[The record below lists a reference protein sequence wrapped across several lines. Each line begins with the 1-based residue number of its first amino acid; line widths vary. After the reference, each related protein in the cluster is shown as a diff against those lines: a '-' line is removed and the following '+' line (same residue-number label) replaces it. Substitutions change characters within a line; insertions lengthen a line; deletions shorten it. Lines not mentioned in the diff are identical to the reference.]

1 MAIKTFLILASLA
14 AGAACMPE
22 AGLLSS
28 AVYAGNAAPRGVAK
42 KISDKEA
49 VRRDLASINI
59 PGGVVNR
66 RSDMRLP
73 AETENGSILIWSSD
87 NPSYVDNAG
96 NILKLAPAGGSPVE
110 VTLTATAVK
119 NKAKGK
125 RTFQV
130 TVAPEEDYDSYL
142 FTYFPSNSDENL
154 YYAISTDGFN
164 YTPLNGGKMVM
175 SSDTVA
181 RKKGIRDP
189 HILRGNDGK
198 TFYMVAT
205 DMKSAEGWA
214 SNRGIV
220 MYKSDDLVNWT
231 HHTVHFPDRFP
242 EWKNVTR
249 VWAPEVIWDPDYE
262 NADGSKGR
270 YLVYFSLLTDD
281 GKCEY
286 DKIYYCYANDDFSDL
301 MTDPVYFYDR
311 GSATIDGDIAYDE
324 RTGLYHMV
332 YKNEG
337 TGGICQV
344 TARRLTAEPGKE
356 PGSQWSEPS
365 GTLQQTNVAVE
376 GGGMFRLINSDD
388 WVLMY
393 DCYGNGYYQFCT
405 SDDLENFK
413 LKAQTVTK
421 GAFTPRHGT
430 VIPLHPEETKRVL
443 EAFPVVKPEITGSM
457 NPNLR
462 QDWTTYGGTGLKLP
476 VRYGTDLKSLD
487 PKLTATPGWTLE
499 PKGAKDFTKG
509 PVKYTV
515 TDGKEKRTFDVS
527 AEVNANPVIPGF
539 HADPEI
545 LFSNKT
551 GRFYLY
557 PTTDGLRGWG
567 GHTFDVFSSPDLVN
581 WRKETCIL
589 DLKTDDV
596 KWANGNG
603 WAPCIEEK
611 LENGEYKYYFYF
623 SGHNPEKDYKVLGC
637 AVADSPTG
645 PFKDL
650 GHPLIDTN
658 ITRGQL
664 IDSDVFTDPV
674 SGQTYYYWGNGR
686 LVASKLGKDM
696 KTITDAVDIT
706 PEGGT
711 LDDYA
716 FREGVYV
723 FYRDGLYYFLWS
735 VDDTGSPNYH
745 VAYGT
750 SKSPMGPI
758 EVAKNPVILRQD
770 PKNGIYGTAHNSVV
784 KIPGRDEWYIVYHRI
799 NKDYINK
806 EPGTHREVCIDK
818 MEFNPDGTIKPVV
831 PTNKGI
837 SPVVM
842 SNLLDN
848 WTTIKKSGK

>member
-1 MAIKTFLILASLA
+1 MNLKPYLILGLVAGGMVISA
-14 AGAACMPE
+14 ATELGTA
-22 AGLLSS
+22 
-28 AVYAGNAAPRGVAK
+28 NAKPRKV
-42 KISDKEA
+42 SDKEA
-49 VRRDLASINI
+49 VKRDLANLSI
-59 PGGVVNR
+59 PGGTVDR
-66 RSDMRLP
+66 LSDLRLP
-73 AETENGSILIWSSD
+73 AETAEGSIIVWTSS
-87 NPSYVDNAG
+87 NPEYVNNAG
-96 NILKLAPAGGSPVE
+96 KILKRAPKGSGGKD
-110 VTLTATAVK
+110 VTLTATAIK
-119 NKAKGK
+119 GKAKASRNFNVNLG
-125 RTFQV
+125 
-130 TVAPEEDYDSYL
+130 EEENYDSYL
-142 FTYFPSNSDENL
+142 FVYFPSNEDENL
-154 YYAISTDGFN
+154 YYAIGTDGFN
-164 YTPLNGGKMVM
+164 YTPLNGGKAVM
-175 SSDTVA
+175 ASDTVA

-189 HILRGNDGK
+189 HIIRGEDGK
-198 TFYMVAT
+198 FYMVAT

-220 MYKSDDLVNWT
+220 MYTSDDLINWK
-231 HHTVHFPDRFP
+231 HSTVHFPDRFP

-249 VWAPEVIWDPDYE
+249 VWAPEVIWDPDYV
-262 NADGSKGR
+262 NTDGSKGR

-281 GKCEY
+281 GKCDY
-286 DKIYYCYANDDFSDL
+286 DKIYYSYANDDFTDL
-301 MTDPVYFYDR
+301 MTDPVFFYDR
-311 GSATIDGDIAYDE
+311 GSATIDGDIAYDK
-324 RTGLYHMV
+324 RTGKYHLI

-344 TARRLTAEPGKE
+344 ESTRLTAEPGKE
-356 PGSQWSEPS
+356 PGSQWSKPSEP
-365 GTLQQTNVAVE
+365 LQQTKVAVE
-376 GGGMFRLINSDD
+376 GGGLFKLIDSDE

-393 DCYGNGYYQFCT
+393 DCYMNGYYQFCT
-405 SDDLENFK
+405 TEDLENFK
-413 LKAQTVTK
+413 LKAQTETK

-430 VIPLHPEETKRVL
+430 VIPITPEETQRVL
-443 EAFPVVKPEITGSM
+443 KHFPVVKPEITGSL

-462 QDWTTYGGTGLKLP
+462 QDWTTYGGTGLNLP
-476 VRYGTDLKSLD
+476 VRYGTDLKHLD
-487 PKLTATPGWTLE
+487 PKLTATAGYTVE
-499 PKGAKDFTKG
+499 PAGERDFTNG
-509 PVKYTV
+509 PLKYRITNGTDSKEINVK
-515 TDGKEKRTFDVS
+515 
-527 AEVNANPVIPGF
+527 AEVRSNPVIPGF

-545 LFSNKT
+545 LYSNKT

-557 PTTDGLRGWG
+557 PTSDGLRGWG

-581 WRKETCIL
+581 WEKETCIL

-603 WAPCIEEK
+603 WAPCIEEVK
-611 LENGEYKYYFYF
+611 DKDGNYKYYFYF
-623 SGHNPEKDYKVLGC
+623 SGHNPEKNYKTLGC

-650 GHPLIDTN
+650 GYPIIDEN

-664 IDSDVFTDPV
+664 IDSDVFTDPK

-723 FYRDGLYYFLWS
+723 FYRNGIYYFLWS

-758 EVAKNPVILRQD
+758 TVAENPVILKQD
-770 PKNGIYGTAHNSVV
+770 PANEIYGTAHNSVI

-799 NKDYINK
+799 NKDYLNND
-806 EPGTHREVCIDK
+806 PGVHREVCIDK
-818 MEFNPDGTIKPVV
+818 LEFNPDGTIKPVV
-831 PTNKGI
+831 PTQRGI
-837 SPVVM
+837 DPVKPF
-842 SNLLDN
+842 
-848 WTTIKKSGK
+848 IK